1 MGISRRRLLAGAGI
15 GAAGVAAAVLIGPG
29 SEVAK
34 GRSRARVIKTIAK
47 PPASADVVIIGG
59 GNIGTAAAL
68 FLAEAGLSVVLCEKG
83 AVAGE
88 ASGRSVGHVFSL
100 GMEPDQLA
108 ITNLAKQIWPQ
119 VNALTGQESGFRQN
133 GLLMQIA
140 GEEDRHFW
148 EHWIKDA
155 GSLSPGARLLDGR
168 EAAKLAATEPSWFGA
183 IYDPTDGSAEPP
195 LVAPALALGAVA
207 RGATIVAPCAVRTV
221 ETEGGAVSGV
231 VTEHGPIRT
240 RNVVLAGGA
249 WSTAFLQN
257 LGYRLPV
264 GNLFSWC
271 ASFYGVEGPA
281 TNGIFENTTWR
292 RQIDGGFTT
301 SLMEA
306 SAPVTPQ
313 SFRYLREMLS
323 AMEVANAGWKV
334 RPRLGA
340 YFFEELMAPG
350 SWRADEVSP
359 FEKRRILEPE
369 INMRIVERALT
380 KMRANVPAFR
390 NLKVGSAW
398 GGVLS
403 STADT
408 KPVLSPISKVPG
420 LVIATGFSEGLTM
433 APAAGKLVAELVLG
447 VKPSIDL
454 RKFAYERFA

>member
-15 GAAGVAAAVLIGPG
+15 GTAGVVAAMLIGPG

-34 GRSRARVIKTIAK
+34 GRSRARAIKTAAK
-47 PPASADVVIIGG
+47 PPAAADVVIIGG
-59 GNIGTAAAL
+59 GNIGTAAAF

-83 AVAGE
+83 AIAGE

-100 GMEPDQLA
+100 GMDPDQLA
-108 ITNLAKQIWPQ
+108 IINLAKQIWPQ
-119 VNALTGQESGFRQN
+119 VSALTGNETGFRQN

-140 GEEDRHFW
+140 GEEDRQFW
-148 EHWIKDA
+148 EKWIKDV
-155 GSLSPGARLLDGR
+155 GSLSPGARLLDSKDT
-168 EAAKLAATEPSWFGA
+168 AKLPVTEPSWFGA

-195 LVAPALALGAVA
+195 LVAPALALGAIA
-207 RGATIVAPCAVRTV
+207 RGATIVAPCAVRTI
-221 ETEGGAVSGV
+221 ETEGGAISGV
-231 VTEHGPIRT
+231 VTEHGAIRA

-271 ASFYGVEGPA
+271 ASFYGVDGPA
-281 TNGIFENTTWR
+281 MNGIFENTTWR

-306 SAPVTPQ
+306 SAPITPQ
-313 SFRYLREMLS
+313 SFRYMREMLS
-323 AMEVANAGWKV
+323 AMEVANTGWKV
-334 RPRLGA
+334 RPRLGT

-350 SWRADEVSP
+350 KWQADEVSP

-369 INMRIVERALT
+369 INRRIVERALT
-380 KMRANVPAFR
+380 KMRANVPAFT
-390 NLKVGSAW
+390 NLKVGATW

-408 KPVLSPISKVPG
+408 KPVLSPLSKVHG
-420 LVIATGFSEGLTM
+420 LVIAAGFSEGLTM
-433 APAAGKLVAELVLG
+433 APAAGKLVAELVQG
-447 VKPSIDL
+447 VDPSIDL
-454 RKFAYERFA
+454 RNFAFDRFV